1 MHTGQAFSRLI
12 LGLWRIGDWGLS
24 PAGVANLVQACL
36 DLGIDTFD
44 LADIYHDHACE
55 ALFGATLRTAPAL
68 RPRLRLITK
77 CGIRLISPSRPQHRV
92 KHYDTSREHL
102 VASADHSLR
111 ALGVERLD
119 LLLIHR
125 PDPLMEA
132 DEVAAAF
139 TALKEAGKVAAFG
152 VSNFQPHQVDLL
164 QSRLGEPLQAHQLE
178 VSLGQTR
185 ALFDGTLD
193 QAQRLRISPQAW
205 SPLGGGRLLQAL
217 PESALGRALTRVSGD
232 LEATP
237 EQVAIAWLL
246 RHPAR
251 IHPVLGSGNPE
262 RLRRLAQAQSIQL
275 DRQQWFQLLEA
286 ATGQE
291 VP

>member
-1 MHTGQAFSRLI
+1 
-12 LGLWRIGDWGLS
+12 
-24 PAGVANLVQACL
+24 
-36 DLGIDTFD
+36 
-44 LADIYHDHACE
+44 
-55 ALFGATLRTAPAL
+55 
-68 RPRLRLITK
+68 
-77 CGIRLISPSRPQHRV
+77 
-92 KHYDTSREHL
+92 
-102 VASADHSLR
+102 
-111 ALGVERLD
+111 
-119 LLLIHR
+119 
-125 PDPLMEA
+125 MEA

-217 PESALGRALTRVSGD
+217 PESALGRALTRLSGD